1 MSLLDERYD
10 PKSAISRR
18 RREEQQ
24 KETDA
29 NSIGRQPVTWDNLLQ
44 TREELAEVKRWQDTA
59 TGKNGI
65 TITGNVFTGPAIPI
79 LPEQSFNTEV
89 LVIAPTDAI
98 SSIPTEISTAVPWPD
113 GTACTVDMGDQD
125 PSIIFGGYWVEGG
138 NLYLRWVCFG
148 SGTPLSGQDIT
159 ITAFL
164 PN

>member
-10 PKSAISRR
+10 PKSAISRS
-18 RREEQQ
+18 RREKEQ
-24 KETDA
+24 EYVA
-29 NSIGRQPVTWDNLLQ
+29 ALGREPA
-44 TREELAEVKRWQDTA
+44 TRDELNAVRNELAEVKRWQSTA
-59 TGKNGI
+59 MGKNGI
-65 TITGNVFTGPAIPI
+65 TINGNIFTARDIPDPAV
-79 LPEQSFNTEV
+79 QNFTTEV

-98 SSIPTEISTAVPWPD
+98 SSIPTEINTAVPWPD

-148 SGTPLSGQDIT
+148 SGQPLSGEDIT